1 MLEHRPPNRS
11 LLPPPGAPVFLLG
24 IAGAGMSGLARLL
37 ASEGYGV
44 TGCDLQITAEA
55 RQLEAHGIRFVSEE
69 DTRPAVEAS
78 LVVHTSAA
86 AADHPVLAAARR
98 AGVPILRRAQA
109 MGALLND
116 RRLVAISGTHGKT
129 TVTAMTAQVAEAG
142 GLDPVVLVGGRVDR
156 WNGNARTGH
165 GVAIAEA
172 DEYDRSF
179 LELDPS
185 LAVITSV
192 EPEHLECYE
201 GPEHLRSSFRDF
213 AARAI
218 GRDGILACAEGPGV
232 AGVVEGLETVAT
244 YGMDPAA
251 DYRVAIVNRRG
262 TRQTCRFTWHEGA
275 FDFELG
281 TPGDHN
287 AQNAGAALAVGVRL
301 QLDSDTLS
309 GALAQFHG
317 VDRRL
322 QLLGKRGGR
331 VILDDYAHHPTEVQA
346 SVAAVREAWP
356 GRMLAVVFQPH
367 LYSRTRRMAVEF
379 AASLAGAD
387 EAVVLPIYPAR
398 ETLIPG
404 VTSGLV
410 TEASGGFLGSA
421 TAAEVPEWVDGL
433 PADSVVLF
441 MGAGDITRLAHAVAE
456 GEGASSVGV

>member
-1 MLEHRPPNRS
+1 
-11 LLPPPGAPVFLLG
+11 
-24 IAGAGMSGLARLL
+24 MSGLARLL
-37 ASEGYGV
+37 ASEAYRV
-44 TGCDLQITAEA
+44 TGCDLQITPEA
-55 RQLEAHGIRFVSEE
+55 KRLESHGIRFVGEE
-69 DTRPAVEAS
+69 DMRPAVEAS

-86 AADHPVLAAARR
+86 PPDHPVLVAARQ

-129 TVTAMTAQVAEAG
+129 TVTAMTAHVAEAG
-142 GLDPVVLVGGRVDR
+142 GLDPVVLVGGRVDQ

-201 GPEHLRSSFRDF
+201 DPEHLRSSFRDF
-213 AARAI
+213 AGRAI

-232 AGVVEGLETVAT
+232 AGVVEGLEAVMT
-244 YGMDPAA
+244 YGIDPAA
-251 DYRVAIVNRRG
+251 DYRVEIVSRSG
-262 TRQTCRFTWHEGA
+262 TRQTCRFAWDEGT
-275 FDFELG
+275 FEFELG

-301 QLDSDTLS
+301 RLAPDTLS
-309 GALAQFHG
+309 GVLAQFSG

-322 QLLGKRGGR
+322 QLLGDRGGR
-331 VILDDYAHHPTEVQA
+331 VILDDYAHHPTEVRA

-356 GRMLAVVFQPH
+356 GRRLAVVFQPH
-367 LYSRTRRMAVEF
+367 LYSRTRQMAAEF
-379 AASLAGAD
+379 AASLAAAD

-398 ETLIPG
+398 EVPIPG

-410 TEASGGFLGSA
+410 TDASGGFIGSA
-421 TAAEVPEWVDGL
+421 TAAEIPGWVDGL
-433 PADSVVLF
+433 QADSVVLF
-441 MGAGDITRLAHAVAE
+441 MGAGDITGLAHAVAE
-456 GEGASSVGV
+456 EKGANSVGV